1 MVYLIKGVDN
11 YYKIGFSKSK
21 ETFKNR
27 IKSLQ
32 TGCPVEIKI
41 IKQIDGTLDDEANL
55 HKKYSYFKE
64 KGEWFEFNDFILK
77 QICHFMEK
85 LENLNNTKFITIKEF
100 DYRIEDKLE
109 YRYTKNCY
117 KIMEENSI
125 YCPGTLD
132 ESSFNWSELNLNDLK
147 KLTIEDYQLL
157 YDWILK
163 HNEQF
168 FKKDNKYF
176 MFDIL
181 KSNEFDYYRK
191 CVLNLNKIK
200 SILENDTFKSLYNL
214 IGAEN
219 RIWEQIIDIHGEATP
234 YFLQDPYNKKIK
246 SPRKEINYEP
256 SK

>member
-1 MVYLIKGVDN
+1 
-11 YYKIGFSKSK
+11 
-21 ETFKNR
+21 
-27 IKSLQ
+27 
-32 TGCPVEIKI
+32 
-41 IKQIDGTLDDEANL
+41 
-55 HKKYSYFKE
+55 
-64 KGEWFEFNDFILK
+64 
-77 QICHFMEK
+77 
-85 LENLNNTKFITIKEF
+85 
-100 DYRIEDKLE
+100 
-109 YRYTKNCY
+109 
-117 KIMEENSI
+117 
-125 YCPGTLD
+125 
-132 ESSFNWSELNLNDLK
+132 
-147 KLTIEDYQLL
+147 
-157 YDWILK
+157 
-163 HNEQF
+163 
-168 FKKDNKYF
+168 